1 MLEILV
7 VCPGHVATGGTEAL
21 HLFCSELNKVDDV
34 HAQIFYWNIRGSAD
48 PAPKEFDEYG
58 CEYVTDPPDGFDG
71 AIVLPEIW
79 ANKAVEFSC
88 KKAIYWLGID
98 AYGAWTPEEERGAFL
113 SDDSIVHIAQSE
125 YAWDFLY
132 NLGIKRLVRCSD
144 IVNRAFYEE
153 YQEEPRSN
161 TILYNPAKSSA
172 FMSELMAKSPE
183 FEFKPITG
191 MTRAE
196 VIDTMR
202 HAKLYMDFGEFPGRE
217 RIPRE
222 AVLCGCCLITSRIGS
237 AAFMPDFCHTYKF
250 ESKSSHIWAIK
261 RKMQHV
267 LDSYEECR
275 KDFNAFRLVLKGETE
290 AMNDRIRRVAYE
302 IQYCDTGT

>member
-1 MLEILV
+1 MFEILV

-21 HLFCSELNKVDDV
+21 HLFCNELNKVDDV

-58 CEYVTDPPDGFDG
+58 CEYVTDLPDGFDG

-79 ANKAVEFSC
+79 ANKAAEFSC

-132 NLGIKRLVRCSD
+132 NLGIKRLVRCTD

-172 FMSELMAKSPE
+172 FMSELMGKCPE

-202 HAKLYMDFGEFPGRE
+202 HAKLYVDFGAFPGRE

-222 AVLCGCCLITSRIGS
+222 AALCGCCLITSRLGS
-237 AAFMPDFCHTYKF
+237 AAFDEDFTHDYKF
-250 ESKSSHIWAIK
+250 ESKPSHIWAIK
-261 RKMQHV
+261 RMMRKV
-267 LDSYEECR
+267 LDDYDRCR
-275 KDFNAFRLVLKGETE
+275 GDFYQMRRKLRQDARLLPR
-290 AMNDRIRRVAYE
+290 NIRRVADE
-302 IQYCDTGT
+302 IQHCDTGT